1 MLDDT
6 IEIEEMMREV
16 FEQVRLDIIARHEQ
30 AGQVASGRTRDSLRS
45 EIVTGMSS
53 VTATLYGRKY
63 FAALETG
70 TKPWAKQYQHPPK
83 PFVETI
89 AEWMK
94 DKGITGVSAYLV
106 ARKIMQEGSL
116 LHRNPD
122 MRPDIFTTPIKE
134 AQEHIDEQ
142 ISALFD
148 RITLETIARL

>member
-16 FEQVRLDIIARHEQ
+16 FEQMRRDIIARHEQ

-45 EIVTGMSS
+45 EIVPGMSS

-70 TKPWAKQYQHPPK
+70 SKPWAKQYQHPPK

-106 ARKIMQEGSL
+106 ARKIMQEGSSL
-116 LHRNPD
+116 YRSGGRN
-122 MRPDIFTTPIKE
+122 DIFTPAMQDAERK
-134 AQEHIDEQ
+134 IDEQ
-142 ISALFD
+142 ISALFE
-148 RITLETIARL
+148 RITTGTIAKI